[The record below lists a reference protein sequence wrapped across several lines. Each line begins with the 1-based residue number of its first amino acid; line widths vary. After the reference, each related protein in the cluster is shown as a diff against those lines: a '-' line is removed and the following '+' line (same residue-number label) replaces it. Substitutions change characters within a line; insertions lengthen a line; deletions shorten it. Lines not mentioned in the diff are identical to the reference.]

1 MENIRN
7 ISNTIEK
14 PRTERANGDFEFVVK
29 AGAISMR
36 LSLLGELS
44 AFLQPVHVTV
54 MLRAT
59 NEPTLLYGGCF
70 SSERRPR

>member
-54 MLRAT
+54 MLRST
-59 NEPTLLYGGCF
+59 N
-70 SSERRPR
+70 